1 MGLQVNCNFMFM
13 WSGLWGTHTY
23 YLENVGCLKLS
34 WLNIHYSLIHLRSVE
49 SSWRASSE
57 LLVNIAGHGENTGF
71 EVPCLIVAAKDDLES
86 FTSAIQDSIRVFFV
100 NLLIYVIVFE
110 ISHSC
115 FSILIVVWLDN
126 EIFNAVN
133 SWNYDFIWPSD

>member
-1 MGLQVNCNFMFM
+1 M
-13 WSGLWGTHTY
+13 
-23 YLENVGCLKLS
+23 
-34 WLNIHYSLIHLRSVE
+34 IHLRSVE

-133 SWNYDFIWPSD
+133 GWNYDFI